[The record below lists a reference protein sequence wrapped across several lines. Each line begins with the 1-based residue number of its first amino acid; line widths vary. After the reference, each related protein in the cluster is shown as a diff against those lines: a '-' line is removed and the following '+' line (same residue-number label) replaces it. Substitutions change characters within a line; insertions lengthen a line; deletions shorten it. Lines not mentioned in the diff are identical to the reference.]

1 MVTETDSEKQRRG
14 TVEAAQ
20 CSGGGDGQWPGSA
33 AVRRLEECA
42 GGTKKSLRVFL
53 FTKLTYIYDAY

>member
-20 CSGGGDGQWPGSA
+20 YSGGGDGQWPGSA

-53 FTKLTYIYDAY
+53 FTNC